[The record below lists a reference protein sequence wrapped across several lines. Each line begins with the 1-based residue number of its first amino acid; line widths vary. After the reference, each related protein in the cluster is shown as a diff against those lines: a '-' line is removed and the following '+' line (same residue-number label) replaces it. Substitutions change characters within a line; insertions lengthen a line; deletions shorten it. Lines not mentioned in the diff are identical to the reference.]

1 MTTSNF
7 NWLAANEPQFDP
19 DSDTEIDEVTRPFDV
34 VTLQPPGALPVS
46 YFMRP
51 SDGFKVGP
59 IIVGSFAYK
68 RFVDH
73 RWIEVQE

>member
-1 MTTSNF
+1 MTTNF
-7 NWLAANEPQFDP
+7 EWLSANEPKFDP
-19 DSDTEIDEVTRPFDV
+19 EADTEIDTVTKPFETA
-34 VTLQPPGALPVS
+34 TLNAPGAYPVS

-51 SDGFKVGP
+51 TDGFKVGP

-73 RWIEVQE
+73 KWIEVQS